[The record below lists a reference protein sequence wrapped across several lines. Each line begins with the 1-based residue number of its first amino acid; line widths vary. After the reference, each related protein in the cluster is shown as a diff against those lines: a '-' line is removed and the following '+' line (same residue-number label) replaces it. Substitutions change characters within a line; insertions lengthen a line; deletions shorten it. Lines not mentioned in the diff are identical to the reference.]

1 MEERLFLRRE
11 MSDLTFNIEV
21 ARYAYLEDQIR
32 NGLEEETVI
41 DKIEALRNDKNVGR
55 YIELEN
61 QYKLLDVEVV
71 TNKILSLDDNELEID
86 I

>member
-61 QYKLLDVEVV
+61 QCKLLDAEVV

>member
-61 QYKLLDVEVV
+61 QCKLLDVEVV

>member
-55 YIELEN
+55 YLI
-61 QYKLLDVEVV
+61 K
-71 TNKILSLDDNELEID
+71 
-86 I
+86 